1 VLPYLDQR
9 RSELWV
15 TSSLVVC
22 EFFRPAT
29 RRQSVPQAQAW
40 LGQVLDD
47 VAPFEESAGLEAAR
61 VEASLS
67 QQGRSLGMR
76 DLLIASQAR
85 DLGATF
91 VTFDKGNFRNQPVR
105 QLLDVDVIDP

>member
-47 VAPFEESAGLEAAR
+47 VAPFEESAGLEAAC

-67 QQGRSLGMR
+67 Q
-76 DLLIASQAR
+76 
-85 DLGATF
+85 
-91 VTFDKGNFRNQPVR
+91 
-105 QLLDVDVIDP
+105 